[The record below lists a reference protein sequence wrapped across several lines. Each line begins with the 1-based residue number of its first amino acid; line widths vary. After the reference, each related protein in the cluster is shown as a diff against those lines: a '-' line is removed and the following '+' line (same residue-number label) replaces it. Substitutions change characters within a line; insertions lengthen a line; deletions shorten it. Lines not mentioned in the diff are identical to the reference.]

1 MNLLAK
7 GLGELQELSSRR
19 QQSPVWKLP
28 RGRSALSKSAQAIQR
43 YYDSQADIRAI
54 GSFESEY
61 KPQME
66 ELQRSFLLRPG
77 CPRLCNK
84 ATSTSQLESNL
95 PEIDIS
101 NRSSTSSSCC
111 LSPQLSF
118 EEWKSAFLNT
128 QLPANTDPVL
138 QPKWKNFSAVPPVI
152 QLEEPSSSKV
162 PWYIDVIREKE
173 ECLLMLEEEVNHL
186 SKCEAECARKD
197 SVISDL
203 GEEVESLTKQL
214 DMLRQSSILG
224 AQTDAAAPPALRGI
238 RSQKLRLSST
248 VQGSFAPSNL
258 REEVACLQIK
268 LNHSDR
274 LLGSKISS
282 LSQALMKDHEE
293 LEQLE
298 KEYSEIQQNGLRQE
312 ASEEEIPGE
321 MEGDEALEEEV
332 KLEEEVEAADEA
344 AAEEQEALTKLQEL
358 QRVNQELREEL
369 EKVKTAYDMAT
380 GAVSSLQRQLDF
392 QQSQL
397 CKVESEKA
405 MLQKELRERGAQLQ
419 AMSAKFSSL
428 REDRKHEELMG
439 TIEQENYK
447 LRQDVEE
454 QESRLAKNTRLLEEL
469 QGTVSRLQA
478 ELAVSQRHLQQQQG
492 KRQEAQSHV
501 EALQRAEQQTRVAL
515 ECMHARFERFRS
527 KIIQA
532 THSTA
537 GSKSPQAEIGDDEV
551 LEVLQRI
558 ITERLEFHHIL
569 RQKGLKVPSLHNTDL
584 AMSPIL
590 NSKSNRKSPVK

>member
-7 GLGELQELSSRR
+7 GLGELQELSNRR
-19 QQSPVWKLP
+19 QQSPMWKLP

-101 NRSSTSSSCC
+101 NRSSTSSSSC

-118 EEWKSAFLNT
+118 EEWKSAFQNT

-138 QPKWKNFSAVPPVI
+138 QPKWKNFSGVPPVI
-152 QLEEPSSSKV
+152 QLEEPSSSNV

-186 SKCEAECARKD
+186 SECEAECARKD

-224 AQTDAAAPPALRGI
+224 AQ
-238 RSQKLRLSST
+238 
-248 VQGSFAPSNL
+248 
-258 REEVACLQIK
+258 
-268 LNHSDR
+268 
-274 LLGSKISS
+274 
-282 LSQALMKDHEE
+282 
-293 LEQLE
+293 
-298 KEYSEIQQNGLRQE
+298 YSEMQENGLRQE
-312 ASEEEIPGE
+312 ASEEEISGE
-321 MEGDEALEEEV
+321 MEGEEALEEEV
-332 KLEEEVEAADEA
+332 ELEGEVEAEDEA

-358 QRVNQELREEL
+358 QRVNRELREEL

-428 REDRKHEELMG
+428 REERKHEELMG

-447 LRQDVEE
+447 LRQDMEE
-454 QESRLAKNTRLLEEL
+454 HDSRLAKNTRLLEEL
-469 QGTVSRLQA
+469 QGTVSQLQA
-478 ELAVSQRHLQQQQG
+478 ELAVSQHHLQQQQG

-537 GSKSPQAEIGDDEV
+537 GSKSPQAEIGDEEV

-558 ITERLEFHHIL
+558 IMERLEFHHML
-569 RQKGLKVPSLHNTDL
+569 RQKGMKVPSLHNTDL
-584 AMSPIL
+584 ATSPIL